1 VSNEPALKIL
11 YIEDDAANFELVAR
25 VLRATGRYEVIGAS
39 DGAAGLEL
47 VRTEK
52 PALVLVDL
60 DVPAINGFEV
70 TRQIKAS
77 DAAEISKIPV
87 VAISANVLTNEREL
101 ALDAG
106 CADFIEKPLD
116 IRQFRQQIEAL
127 VSAAAPEP

>member
-1 VSNEPALKIL
+1 MSNEPALKIL